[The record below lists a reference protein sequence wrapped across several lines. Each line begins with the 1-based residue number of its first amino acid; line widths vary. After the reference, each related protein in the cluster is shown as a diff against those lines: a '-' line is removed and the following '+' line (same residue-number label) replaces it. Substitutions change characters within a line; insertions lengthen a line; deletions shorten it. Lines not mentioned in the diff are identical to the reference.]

1 METKYSATS
10 PYGATGF
17 DNEDHLSYFKIR
29 PIPQQP
35 DDFLY
40 TVEPQY
46 NHRPDLLAY
55 DLYDD
60 PKLWWVFAQRNMDV
74 MEDPIYDLTAGKQIY
89 LPQKEKVFELLGD

>member
-1 METKYSATS
+1 MAKYSATS

-46 NHRPDLLAY
+46 NHRRTCWRMTY
-55 DLYDD
+55 TMTQNY
-60 PKLWWVFAQRNMDV
+60 
-74 MEDPIYDLTAGKQIY
+74 GGY
-89 LPQKEKVFELLGD
+89 LHKEIWTC

>member
-1 METKYSATS
+1 MDAKYSAVS
-10 PYGATGF
+10 PYATTGF
-17 DNEDHLSYFKIR
+17 DAEDHLGYFKIR
-29 PIPQQP
+29 PIPSQP

-55 DLYDD
+55 DLYND

-74 MEDPIYDLTAGKQIY
+74 LIDPIYDLIPGTKIY
-89 LPQKEKVFELLGD
+89 ITQRPQLRS

>member
-1 METKYSATS
+1 MAKYSATS

-55 DLYDD
+55 CLLYTSPSPRD
-60 PKLWWVFAQRNMDV
+60 
-74 MEDPIYDLTAGKQIY
+74 
-89 LPQKEKVFELLGD
+89 

>member
-1 METKYSATS
+1 MAKYSATS

-60 PKLWWVFAQRNMDV
+60 SKLWWVFAQRNMDIV
-74 MEDPIYDLTAGKQIY
+74 KDPVFDMQTGTKIFLPKQSNI
-89 LPQKEKVFELLGD
+89 KAELGL